1 MLKSRP
7 GGDGRVGSGLTK
19 ASLGISA
26 LGMHTCSQ
34 RRRVNVVGHHRE
46 KGASEKDLRRDGNS
60 SATYQKPV

>member
-1 MLKSRP
+1 M
-7 GGDGRVGSGLTK
+7 GSGLTK

-46 KGASEKDLRRDGNS
+46 KSASEKDLRRDGNS
-60 SATYQKPV
+60 TATYQKPV